1 MDWTSLVW
9 GITLGV
15 SFCSI
20 TYVACRWSKS
30 VWSSAGKTPTQ
41 IADMQREMLSR
52 YQEHLRKQSFLPAL
66 ESFFESCQK
75 TLPLSTLLT
84 VIYKDGSSRVFSF
97 GTSFPPVHEAYRALT
112 TGGSIMLSQTKSSP
126 KYSKKEEAPYSVSL
140 GLLPEGT
147 RISPAKTIRTSRS
160 SSPGTHRR
168 EGT

>member
-20 TYVACRWSKS
+20 TYVACRLSKS
-30 VWSSAGKTPTQ
+30 VWSSADKTPTQ
-41 IADMQREMLSR
+41 IADTQREMLSQYR
-52 YQEHLRKQSFLPAL
+52 EHLKRESFLPAL

-112 TGGSIMLSQTKSSP
+112 TGGSITLSQTKSSP
-126 KYSKKEEAPYSVSL
+126 RYWKKEEGPCSVSL
-140 GLLPEGT
+140 GLLPEGM
-147 RISPAKTIRTSRS
+147 RIRPDKTTQISRS
-160 SSPGTHRR
+160 SAPGTRRR